1 MAVGLLGRPE
11 LAPGAQAWLAEIQT
25 FLAEDQALVEAAQL
39 GYASGLNPGPPHRL
53 EQRILQ
59 QQALYRELMG
69 NELMATSGSAAPR

>member
-1 MAVGLLGRPE
+1 
-11 LAPGAQAWLAEIQT
+11 
-25 FLAEDQALVEAAQL
+25 VEAAQL

-69 NELMATSGSAAPR
+69 DELMATSGSDQPPR